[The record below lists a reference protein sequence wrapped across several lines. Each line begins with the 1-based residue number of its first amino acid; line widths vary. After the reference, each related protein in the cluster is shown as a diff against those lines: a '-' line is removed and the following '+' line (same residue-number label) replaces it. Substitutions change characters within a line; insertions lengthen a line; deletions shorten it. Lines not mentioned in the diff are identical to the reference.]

1 MVETPCE
8 GAAAEGG
15 ERHGRRERVLNTDV
29 NIPGTP
35 GAARQADG
43 VSHAESSRRNIY
55 AFKLTLYNFLQG
67 NQNSQL
73 T

>member
-8 GAAAEGG
+8 GVAAEGG

-29 NIPGTP
+29 NLPGTP
-35 GAARQADG
+35 EAARQAVG

-55 AFKLTLYNFLQG
+55 AFKLTPYIINRESGLKK
-67 NQNSQL
+67 
-73 T
+73 